1 MAGAAGEI
9 SYASHGDGHL
19 AYRTWGDGPPL
30 LYVPSQFV
38 AISDMDDEPAYER
51 FLLGLAAF
59 ATVIAFDRRGIGL
72 SDPMVDPPTLEGW
85 AEQIASVLDACG
97 FDSAYLLAAAF
108 GALPATIFAVERATR
123 VRGLILAMAN
133 AGVPDVDLGVDA
145 ERMRA
150 SATPGADNAVDMLAL
165 LNPSRV
171 DDTRFREWWDRAGRR
186 GASPSVA
193 RALLELQAARDVTSL
208 EPALAVPTLV
218 IGRPAHAFGA
228 LRPWFGEG
236 VPGARVAEVG
246 GVDWMP
252 WLPDSEAVV
261 AEIEE
266 FITGGRGA
274 RVGTRALL
282 AVMFTDVVGS
292 TDAAARL
299 GDAEWRDVLET
310 HDRVLRRELA
320 RHAGREIDSA
330 GDGFLST
337 FATPSEAARCATRLH
352 RAMQEIGIQLRVGIH
367 CGEVEV
373 RQDNIAG
380 IAVHLAARVQAKAAP
395 GETLLTSTAR
405 EAMVGAEVAMASR
418 GLHELKGIPDRWE
431 LFAIEP

>member
-1 MAGAAGEI
+1 
-9 SYASHGDGHL
+9 
-19 AYRTWGDGPPL
+19 
-30 LYVPSQFV
+30 
-38 AISDMDDEPAYER
+38 
-51 FLLGLAAF
+51 
-59 ATVIAFDRRGIGL
+59 
-72 SDPMVDPPTLEGW
+72 
-85 AEQIASVLDACG
+85 
-97 FDSAYLLAAAF
+97 
-108 GALPATIFAVERATR
+108 
-123 VRGLILAMAN
+123 
-133 AGVPDVDLGVDA
+133 
-145 ERMRA
+145 
-150 SATPGADNAVDMLAL
+150 
-165 LNPSRV
+165 
-171 DDTRFREWWDRAGRR
+171 
-186 GASPSVA
+186 
-193 RALLELQAARDVTSL
+193 
-208 EPALAVPTLV
+208 
-218 IGRPAHAFGA
+218 
-228 LRPWFGEG
+228 
-236 VPGARVAEVG
+236 
-246 GVDWMP
+246 
-252 WLPDSEAVV
+252 
-261 AEIEE
+261 
-266 FITGGRGA
+266 
-274 RVGTRALL
+274 
-282 AVMFTDVVGS
+282 MFTDVVGS

-405 EAMVGAEVAMASR
+405 EAMGGAEVAMASR